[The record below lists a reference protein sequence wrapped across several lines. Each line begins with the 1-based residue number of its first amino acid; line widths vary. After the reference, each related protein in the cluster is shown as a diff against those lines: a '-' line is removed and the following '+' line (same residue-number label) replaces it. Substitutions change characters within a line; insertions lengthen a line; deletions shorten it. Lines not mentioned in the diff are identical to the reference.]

1 MVAATGLSVRD
12 NPVVIASCPA
22 HVLPLRA
29 ADLPAAKRYVLAM
42 LPTLARRVH
51 PALDVRDAKV
61 TVLRR
66 ANANGDIQPARACAA
81 IARSVLVQLVLPR
94 ERSSPSIRGNP
105 AFYVARTRAGWVIWF
120 RPH

>member
-1 MVAATGLSVRD
+1 
-12 NPVVIASCPA
+12 VIASCPA
-22 HVLPLRA
+22 HVLPLRPV
-29 ADLPAAKRYVLAM
+29 DLPAAKRHVLAM

-51 PALDVRDAKV
+51 PELDVHDAKV
-61 TVLRR
+61 TVVRR

-81 IARSVLVQLVLPR
+81 ISNSVLVQLVLPR

-105 AFYVARTRAGWVIWF
+105 AFYVARTRTGWVIWF